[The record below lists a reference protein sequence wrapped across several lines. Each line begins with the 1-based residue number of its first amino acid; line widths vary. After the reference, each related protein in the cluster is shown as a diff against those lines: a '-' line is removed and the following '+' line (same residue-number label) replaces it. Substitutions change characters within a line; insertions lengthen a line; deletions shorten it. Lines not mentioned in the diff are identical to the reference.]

1 MSRRTPNSL
10 RSTQPTIATESDVD
24 AALPVRRATIEDVAT
39 AASVSVATV
48 SRALRGLP
56 NVADSTRQRVAEA
69 ALALDYRPD
78 PAASRLAAGKTK
90 TVTVGIP
97 ALNGWYFS
105 TVVAGAEAVC
115 NEAGY
120 EFQVIAVGSHSDR
133 DRLLHDRYRLERR
146 TDGLILVDVAPSPEQ
161 VAAVAR
167 RGVALTTIG
176 TRVDGCPSVCID
188 DEHVG
193 ELAAEHLIELGH
205 RNLGVISGL
214 NDDPMNFVVPMA
226 RRNGFDRAAARHGI
240 TLGNDAISNGNF
252 SVDAGRDATAALL
265 DAPTPPTAIFAMSD
279 EMAFGALMELDSRG
293 LIAGRDVSVVGV
305 DDHEFA
311 RVVKLTTIRQPI
323 ADHGAV
329 AARML
334 IATMSRNPLDAQAHD
349 MPTSHLASIELIS
362 RASTGP
368 APTDC

>member
-1 MSRRTPNSL
+1 MRRP
-10 RSTQPTIATESDVD
+10 
-24 AALPVRRATIEDVAT
+24 TIEDVAT
-39 AASVSVATV
+39 AANVSVATV

-56 NVADSTRQRVAEA
+56 NVADSTRQRVADA
-69 ALALDYRPD
+69 AVALDYRPD

-115 NEAGY
+115 NDAGY
-120 EFQVIAVGSHSDR
+120 EFQVVAVGSHSDR
-133 DRLLHDRYRLERR
+133 DRLLDDRYRLERR
-146 TDGLILVDVAPSPEQ
+146 TDGLILVDVAPSPDQ
-161 VAAVAR
+161 VAAVAK
-167 RGVALTTIG
+167 RGVAITTIG

-188 DEHVG
+188 DELVG
-193 ELAAEHLIELGH
+193 ELAADHLIGLGH
-205 RNLGVISGL
+205 RRLGLISGL

-226 RRNGFDRAAARHGI
+226 RRDGFDRAAARHAI
-240 TLGNDAISNGNF
+240 TLSDDAVCNGNF
-252 SVDAGRDATAALL
+252 SVEAGQEATAALL
-265 DAPTPPTAIFAMSD
+265 DAQTPPSAIFAMSD
-279 EMAFGALMELDSRG
+279 EMAFGALMELDVRG
-293 LIAGRDVSVVGV
+293 LVAGRDVSVIGV

-334 IATMSRNPLDAQAHD
+334 IAAMGAVHLDPEAAD
-349 MPTSHLASIELIS
+349 MPTSHLASIELIP

-368 APTDC
+368 APADP